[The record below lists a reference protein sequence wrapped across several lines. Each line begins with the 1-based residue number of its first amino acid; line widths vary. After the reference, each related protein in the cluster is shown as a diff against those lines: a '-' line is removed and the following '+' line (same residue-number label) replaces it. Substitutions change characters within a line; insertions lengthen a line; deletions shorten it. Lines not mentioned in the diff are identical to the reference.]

1 MAAALPNYDNVSR
14 LSQLV
19 HNPAGTSY
27 DLTIDLSYNPASQI
41 ASTTRS
47 NDAYAWGGHYAI
59 DRNYAANGLNQY
71 TAAGGASFSYDSRGN
86 LTSDGTNTYSYD
98 SENRLV
104 SASGSHSATLAYD
117 PLGRL
122 SQITTGSATT
132 RFLYDG
138 SQLVAEYDGTGAMTH
153 RYVHGDALDTPE
165 VSYDTSSLSSPH
177 FLIADERG
185 SVTAVT
191 DASGNASAINTYDE
205 YGIPGSGNQG
215 RFQYTGQMWLGEVGL
230 YHYRARIYSPTLG
243 RFLQTDPIGFGGGM
257 NNYAY
262 VLNDPANLVDP
273 TGLDAS
279 GNCVEIETTWVHI
292 VWSGPGPNPQPP
304 GKITDKWLVKNTM
317 CSNPLGDPN
326 GGGGGDGQL
335 ILVTAQRGLQV
346 DRCAARATGPLSG
359 LPSFYVDAGRL
370 QAVAQAKFLQHS
382 WPLNPRTLEP
392 QSSFGGW
399 ITSGET
405 LAEAV
410 IQLVLTHGYTPTGG
424 VNVRITGDMGHR
436 VGTDAYGNLPT
447 TTYLTAIFGPPIFRP
462 GRLPERLLISAFPG
476 C

>member
-1 MAAALPNYDNVSR
+1 MNLHSSVHTDPVNFIDPTGLCDIGCKVRDRSPLWTEPTGGSGHRVSLTRGNGAVTSYSYDNVSR

-27 DLTIDLSYNPASQI
+27 DLTIDLSYNPASQ
-41 ASTTRS
+41 
-47 NDAYAWGGHYAI
+47 
-59 DRNYAANGLNQY
+59 
-71 TAAGGASFSYDSRGN
+71 
-86 LTSDGTNTYSYD
+86 
-98 SENRLV
+98 
-104 SASGSHSATLAYD
+104 
-117 PLGRL
+117 
-122 SQITTGSATT
+122 
-132 RFLYDG
+132 
-138 SQLVAEYDGTGAMTH
+138 
-153 RYVHGDALDTPE
+153 
-165 VSYDTSSLSSPH
+165 
-177 FLIADERG
+177 
-185 SVTAVT
+185 
-191 DASGNASAINTYDE
+191 
-205 YGIPGSGNQG
+205 
-215 RFQYTGQMWLGEVGL
+215 
-230 YHYRARIYSPTLG
+230 
-243 RFLQTDPIGFGGGM
+243 
-257 NNYAY
+257 
-262 VLNDPANLVDP
+262 
-273 TGLDAS
+273 
-279 GNCVEIETTWVHI
+279 
-292 VWSGPGPNPQPP
+292 
-304 GKITDKWLVKNTM
+304 ITDKWLVKNTM